1 MSLPVSMF
9 GNAPGVTQQLKTNAR
24 LVGSGRRPDPPCSI
38 MAQPGPNCLIVTW
51 SNQGTAAN
59 ALCSTRVY
67 LDVESNLFATLA
79 PGCVYTTIPA
89 TGGPNPPVRAF
100 YLSFITPGG
109 VESRKVQGKGS
120 AAPQAN
126 GAAPPTNPQ
135 PPSGAGTVGAGSA
148 GNGNNGRAGR
158 PISY

>member
-1 MSLPVSMF
+1 MALPIPMF
-9 GNAPGVTQQLKTNAR
+9 GNAPGATQQLKTNTR

-38 MAQPGPNCLIVTW
+38 QAQPGANCLIVTW

-89 TGGPNPPVRAF
+89 TGGPTPPVRAF
-100 YLSFITPGG
+100 
-109 VESRKVQGKGS
+109 
-120 AAPQAN
+120 
-126 GAAPPTNPQ
+126 
-135 PPSGAGTVGAGSA
+135 
-148 GNGNNGRAGR
+148 
-158 PISY
+158 